1 MSMLS
6 SGINIGVENLKS
18 TFENVSLY
26 LGIIVYTAAGAKV
39 QCLPKSSDRRLLWN
53 LVPPIIRFCYMRSTL
68 QGESHNAFLAHPPN
82 DINVGDWIQW

>member
-6 SGINIGVENLKS
+6 SAVNIGVGNLKS

-39 QCLPKSSDRRLLWN
+39 DYA
-53 LVPPIIRFCYMRSTL
+53 VRSFDTFWTHL
-68 QGESHNAFLAHPPN
+68 
-82 DINVGDWIQW
+82 

>member
-39 QCLPKSSDRRLLWN
+39 QRLPESSNHPLPWSFPNGGISHGPADATR
-53 LVPPIIRFCYMRSTL
+53 VYMRSCL
-68 QGESHNAFLAHPPN
+68 QFRRSRTMPA
-82 DINVGDWIQW
+82 

>member
-39 QCLPKSSDRRLLWN
+39 Q
-53 LVPPIIRFCYMRSTL
+53 
-68 QGESHNAFLAHPPN
+68 
-82 DINVGDWIQW
+82 

>member
-6 SGINIGVENLKS
+6 SGINIGVENIKS

-39 QCLPKSSDRRLLWN
+39 HLDPS
-53 LVPPIIRFCYMRSTL
+53 
-68 QGESHNAFLAHPPN
+68 E
-82 DINVGDWIQW
+82 